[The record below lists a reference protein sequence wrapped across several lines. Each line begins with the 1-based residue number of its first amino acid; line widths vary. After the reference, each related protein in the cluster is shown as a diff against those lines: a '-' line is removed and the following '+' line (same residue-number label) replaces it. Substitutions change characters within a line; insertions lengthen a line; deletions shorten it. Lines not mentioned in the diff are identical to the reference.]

1 MTGGRALQRQTERP
15 AELAAQPTLSG
26 DTDDTNMSIAPF
38 RSFLG
43 TRPPRN
49 DTDLLERARLA
60 FLEDRAANLPYR
72 QQAIRRA
79 FFERFGV
86 AIGELKPANNQIQ
99 DIWTF
104 VAIGL
109 AWITSDDGHGD
120 ERHVWFCVRD
130 SEGGRHEASTLHQLG
145 ELVARGVPFER
156 VSS

>member
-1 MTGGRALQRQTERP
+1 MGQRAT
-15 AELAAQPTLSG
+15 
-26 DTDDTNMSIAPF
+26 
-38 RSFLG
+38 
-43 TRPPRN
+43 PPRN
-49 DTDLLERARLA
+49 DADLLERARLA

-86 AIGELKPANNQIQ
+86 TIGELKPASNRIQ

-104 VAIGL
+104 QAIGL

-120 ERHVWFCVRD
+120 ERHCWFCVRD
-130 SEGGRHEASTLHQLG
+130 AEGGRHEASTLHQLG